1 MGVSLAKSS
10 YAQRMDEVQALLASK
25 LKAAGFRQRGRNF
38 NRSEEDGVVQVINFQ
53 LWPAPI
59 GGRSLLG
66 DGRYGTFAVNL
77 GVYIAE
83 VHAAKHPRIPRFPR
97 EVDCAIRTRLESL
110 TGKPDFAWSLKG
122 GLAGLLKPDSDAV
135 AAAVWGALSNEGL
148 GFLGRFSTRQKIMKD
163 WIGEDRY
170 VHGASRVARLD
181 IAIMLAASG
190 DKAGAADLLDEHI
203 VTVDPAQHNGR
214 HHVEYVREVAER
226 LGLRGLTGWPP
237 DFRHG

>member
-1 MGVSLAKSS
+1 MAKST
-10 YAQRMDEVQALLASK
+10 YAQRMDEVQALLAPK
-25 LKAAGFRQRGRNF
+25 LKAAGFRQRGRTF
-38 NRSEEDGVVQVINFQ
+38 NLSEEDGVVQVINLQ

-83 VHAAKHPRIPRFPR
+83 VYTAKHPRSPSLPK
-97 EVDCAIRTRLESL
+97 EMDCAIRTRLESL

-122 GLAGLLKPDSDAV
+122 GIADLLKPDLDAV
-135 AAAVWGALSNEGL
+135 AVAVWGALSTEGL
-148 GFLGRFSTRQKIMKD
+148 GFLWRFSTRQKIMKD
-163 WIGEDRY
+163 WIGEDRHA
-170 VHGASRVARLD
+170 HGASRVARLD

-214 HHVEYVREVAER
+214 HHVEYVRDVAER
-226 LGLRGLTGWPP
+226 LGLRGLTAWPP
-237 DFRHG
+237 DFGHG